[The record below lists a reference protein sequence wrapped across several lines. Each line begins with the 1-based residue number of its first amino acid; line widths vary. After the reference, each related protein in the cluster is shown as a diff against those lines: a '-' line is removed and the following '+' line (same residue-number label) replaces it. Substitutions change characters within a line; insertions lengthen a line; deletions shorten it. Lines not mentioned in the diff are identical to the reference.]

1 MNLKK
6 LLLLTILI
14 TSLQIYGQTSTNVKV
29 THFPGNTLVDG
40 VSTFVAP
47 KYIRLS
53 TNGQNC
59 FNFLD
64 VQVYVRASSDKQKPY
79 KFKVEVTNN
88 SNYDVNLATSM
99 WGLGNGGSHTIKS
112 GVTYD
117 GLGGNNYT
125 EKYPTIKVYQIQVEY
140 NQSDQE
146 QYGVPSITND
156 LSCGQTPESY
166 KNQKLVQK
174 EKKDEIV
181 ILRNEL
187 NALGNSEEDL
197 NEKLSILKKLENKD
211 PNRNYQNQIS
221 NTEQALKRLNEEK
234 EKKRKEE
241 EEKKKV
247 EKAKKEKEK
256 KEKDEATKVAEEKDE
271 VEKKQATINEEREA
285 QERKAQQEKAAEEE
299 KQRKAAERKQARRE
313 YEDRVASQNKQNMA
327 VASSAAASS
336 ATVLYMLAGVVYQG
350 SGRANPDRIFKGE
363 GVYFGLDFGY
373 SSTITSIGFNSSTT
387 TFDSSDNAR
396 TKEEFTDYGIVN
408 INFDVNPKFGYET
421 EHYGGYGYGTLRAG
435 FSPFFDSFGLSYDL
449 GARAYGGLKW
459 VKGYVDYQI
468 GNRSYSA
475 NAWLDSEELG
485 SGKANYN
492 FNRLSLGTQ
501 FSWYGNS
508 RTAARNHITIGVM
521 FDKITSDDDN
531 LFVQQ
536 LEDDNISGDTPSY
549 TGYSFEWKHD
559 HHGILSI
566 EYFPTYPIVGNIDGT
581 SRNDFGN
588 DGSTF
593 IQLGYTRTVDSWFTK
608 K

>member
-241 EEKKKV
+241 EEKRRLKKP
-247 EKAKKEKEK
+247 KRKKRKRK
-256 KEKDEATKVAEEKDE
+256 KMRLQKLR
-271 VEKKQATINEEREA
+271 KK
-285 QERKAQQEKAAEEE
+285 KMK
-299 KQRKAAERKQARRE
+299 
-313 YEDRVASQNKQNMA
+313 
-327 VASSAAASS
+327 
-336 ATVLYMLAGVVYQG
+336 
-350 SGRANPDRIFKGE
+350 
-363 GVYFGLDFGY
+363 
-373 SSTITSIGFNSSTT
+373 
-387 TFDSSDNAR
+387 
-396 TKEEFTDYGIVN
+396 
-408 INFDVNPKFGYET
+408 
-421 EHYGGYGYGTLRAG
+421 
-435 FSPFFDSFGLSYDL
+435 
-449 GARAYGGLKW
+449 
-459 VKGYVDYQI
+459 
-468 GNRSYSA
+468 
-475 NAWLDSEELG
+475 
-485 SGKANYN
+485 
-492 FNRLSLGTQ
+492 
-501 FSWYGNS
+501 
-508 RTAARNHITIGVM
+508 
-521 FDKITSDDDN
+521 
-531 LFVQQ
+531 
-536 LEDDNISGDTPSY
+536 
-549 TGYSFEWKHD
+549 
-559 HHGILSI
+559 
-566 EYFPTYPIVGNIDGT
+566 
-581 SRNDFGN
+581 
-588 DGSTF
+588 
-593 IQLGYTRTVDSWFTK
+593 
-608 K
+608 